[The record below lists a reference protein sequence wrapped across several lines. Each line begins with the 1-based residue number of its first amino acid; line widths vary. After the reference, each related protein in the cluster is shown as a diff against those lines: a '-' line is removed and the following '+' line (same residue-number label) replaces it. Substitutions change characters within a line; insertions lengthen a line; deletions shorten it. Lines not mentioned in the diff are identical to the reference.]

1 MCRKYLR
8 TDRIAQT
15 PKIMKGKNEDLY
27 GFYESG
33 YRYVH
38 SWFGLGTPNKEFLK
52 KWLGE
57 LIYDI
62 FW

>member
-1 MCRKYLR
+1 
-8 TDRIAQT
+8 
-15 PKIMKGKNEDLY
+15 MKGKNEDLY

-38 SWFGLGTPNKEFLK
+38 SWFGLGTPNKKFFK

-62 FW
+62 F